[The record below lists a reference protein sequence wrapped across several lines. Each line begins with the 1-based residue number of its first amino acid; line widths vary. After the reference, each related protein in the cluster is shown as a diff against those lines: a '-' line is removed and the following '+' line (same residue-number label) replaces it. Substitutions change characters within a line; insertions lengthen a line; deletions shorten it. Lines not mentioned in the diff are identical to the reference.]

1 MTARILVVDDE
12 RAIGIAI
19 QRLLTARGHEVETA
33 RSVEEAIERL
43 GRTSF
48 HLVITDL
55 GLGTGSGMDVLRWVR
70 EHAPETAVIMITAY
84 GSERTAVEAM
94 KLGAADYVPKPFDND
109 ELELVVERV
118 LEGVTLRRD
127 FARLQEQVTGAYRFE
142 SILGKSAAMQRVFDV
157 VRKVADTDLTVLIRG
172 PSGTGKELVAN
183 AIHYNS
189 PRRKKAFI
197 KVNCAAVSRELV
209 ESELFG
215 HEKGAF
221 TGAVAAREGKF
232 EAASG
237 GTLLLD
243 EVGDMPLETQAKIL
257 RALQEREIERV
268 GGNRTLKVDVRIL
281 AATNQDLEARVKS
294 GVFRQDLY
302 YRLAVVGITLPSL
315 RERPEDVPLLIEHF
329 LATTCE
335 RLKRERRALAPAAYR
350 ALLAHTWPG
359 NVRELEHA
367 LEQAVA
373 LSSGTTIE
381 LDDLPAAVRG
391 DAPAGAPAAAA
402 EPTAGSDPGSF
413 KDAKQAVVDR
423 FERDYL
429 SAALARHQG
438 NISKT
443 AEEIG
448 MYRQQLQ
455 QKLAELG
462 IDADRFRRR
471 ESD

>member
-19 QRLLTARGHEVETA
+19 QRLLAARGHEVETA
-33 RSVEEAIERL
+33 RSVEEAVERL
-43 GRTSF
+43 GRASV

-70 EHAPETAVIMITAY
+70 EHAPETAVVMITAY

-118 LEGVTLRRD
+118 LEGVALRRD
-127 FARLQEQVTGAYRFE
+127 LARLQEQMTGAYRFE
-142 SILGKSAAMQRVFDV
+142 SIIGKSAAMQRVFDV
-157 VRKVADTDLTVLIRG
+157 VRKVADTDLTVLVRG

-221 TGAVAAREGKF
+221 TGAVATREGKF
-232 EAASG
+232 EAAHG
-237 GTLLLD
+237 GTLFLD

-268 GGNRTLKVDVRIL
+268 GGNKTIKVDVRVL
-281 AATNQDLEARVKS
+281 AATNQDLEAKAKR
-294 GVFRQDLY
+294 GEFREDLY
-302 YRLAVVGITLPSL
+302 YRLNVVGITLPGL
-315 RERPEDVPLLIEHF
+315 RERTEDVPLLIERF
-329 LATTCE
+329 LGVTTE
-335 RLKRERRALAPAAYR
+335 RLRRESRTLSPAAYR
-350 ALLAHTWPG
+350 ALLAHAWPG

-367 LEQAVA
+367 IEQAVA
-373 LSSGTTIE
+373 LSAGPNIE
-381 LDDLPAAVRG
+381 VEDLPAAVRG
-391 DAPAGAPAAAA
+391 GAEPAPAAPASEDGA
-402 EPTAGSDPGSF
+402 SF
-413 KDAKQAVVDR
+413 KDAKQAIVDR
-423 FERDYL
+423 FEREFL
-429 SAALARHQG
+429 AAALARHQG
-438 NISKT
+438 NISKA

-448 MYRQQLQ
+448 MYRQHLQL
-455 QKLAELG
+455 KLAEYG
-462 IDADRFRRR
+462 IDPATYRR
-471 ESD
+471 

>member
-19 QRLLTARGHEVETA
+19 QRLLAARGHEVETA
-33 RSVEEAIERL
+33 RSVEDALAAL
-43 GRTSF
+43 GRASF
-48 HLVITDL
+48 HLVLTDL
-55 GLGTGSGMDVLRWVR
+55 GLGAGSGMDVLRWVR
-70 EHAPETAVIMITAY
+70 EHVPETAVVMITAY

-118 LEGVTLRRD
+118 LEGVALRRD
-127 FARLQEQVTGAYRFE
+127 LARLQEQVTGSYRFE
-142 SILGKSAAMQRVFDV
+142 SIIGKSAAMQRVFDV

-189 PRRKKAFI
+189 PRRKQAFI

-221 TGAVAAREGKF
+221 TGAIATREGKF
-232 EAASG
+232 QAADG
-237 GTLLLD
+237 GTLFLD

-268 GGNRTLKVDVRIL
+268 GGNKTIRVDVRVL

-294 GVFRQDLY
+294 GVFREDLY
-302 YRLAVVGITLPSL
+302 YRLNVVGIVIPAL
-315 RERPEDVPLLIEHF
+315 RERPEDLPLLIEHF
-329 LATTCE
+329 LAAAAE
-335 RLKRERRALAPAAYR
+335 RLRREPRALAPGAYR
-350 ALLAHTWPG
+350 ALLAHAWPG

-367 LEQAVA
+367 VEQAMA
-373 LSSGTTIE
+373 LSSGGTIE

-391 DAPAGAPAAAA
+391 AADTAPPADLGGG
-402 EPTAGSDPGSF
+402 TSV

-423 FERDYL
+423 FERQYL
-429 SAALARHQG
+429 AAALARHRG
-438 NISKT
+438 NISK
-443 AEEIG
+443 AADDIG

-462 IDADRFRRR
+462 MDAEQFRQKDGR
-471 ESD
+471 

>member
-1 MTARILVVDDE
+1 VTARVLVVDDE

-19 QRLLTARGHEVETA
+19 QRLLAARGHEVDTA
-33 RSVEEAIERL
+33 RSVEEALERL
-43 GRTSF
+43 GRASV

-70 EHAPETAVIMITAY
+70 EHAPETAVVMITAY

-118 LEGVTLRRD
+118 LEGIALRRD
-127 FARLQEQVTGAYRFE
+127 LARLQEQVTGAYRFE
-142 SILGKSAAMQRVFDV
+142 NIVGKSAAMQRVFDV
-157 VRKVADTDLTVLIRG
+157 VRKVADTDLTVLVRG

-221 TGAVAAREGKF
+221 TGAVATREGKF
-232 EAASG
+232 EAAHG
-237 GTLLLD
+237 GTLFLD
-243 EVGDMPLETQAKIL
+243 EIGDMPLETQAKIL
-257 RALQEREIERV
+257 RALQEREVERV
-268 GGNRTLKVDVRIL
+268 GGNRTIKVDVRVL
-281 AATNQDLEARVKS
+281 AATNQDLEAKAKR
-294 GVFRQDLY
+294 GEFREDLY
-302 YRLAVVGITLPSL
+302 YRLNVVGITLPSL
-315 RERPEDVPLLIEHF
+315 RERPEDVPLLVEHF
-329 LATTCE
+329 LAATTE
-335 RLKRERRALAPAAYR
+335 RLRREGRTLSPAAYR
-350 ALLAHTWPG
+350 ALLAHPWPG

-367 LEQAVA
+367 IEQAVA
-373 LSSGTTIE
+373 LSAGTTIE

-391 DAPAGAPAAAA
+391 GAETAPDAPVPAADGA
-402 EPTAGSDPGSF
+402 SF
-413 KDAKQAVVDR
+413 KDAKQALVDR
-423 FERDYL
+423 FEREFL
-429 SAALARHQG
+429 GAALARHQG
-438 NISKT
+438 NISKA

-462 IDADRFRRR
+462 IDAERFRRK
-471 ESD
+471 DG

>member
-12 RAIGIAI
+12 RAICIAL
-19 QRLLTARGHEVETA
+19 QRLLGARGHDVETA
-33 RSVEEAIERL
+33 RSVEDAIERL
-43 GRTSF
+43 GRAGF
-48 HLVITDL
+48 HLVVTDL

-70 EHAPETAVIMITAY
+70 EHAPETAVVVITAY

-94 KLGAADYVPKPFDND
+94 KQGAADYVPKPFDND

-118 LEGVTLRRD
+118 LEGLALRRD
-127 FARLQEQVTGAYRFE
+127 LARLQEQVTEAHRFE
-142 SILGKSAAMQRVFDV
+142 SIIGKSAAMQRVFDV
-157 VRKVADTDLTVLIRG
+157 VRKVADTDLTVLVRG

-221 TGAVAAREGKF
+221 TGAIAAREGKF
-232 EAASG
+232 EAANG

-257 RALQEREIERV
+257 RALQEREVERV
-268 GGNRTLKVDVRIL
+268 GGNRTIKVDVRVL
-281 AATNQDLEARVKS
+281 AATNQDLETRVKA
-294 GVFRQDLY
+294 GAFREDLY
-302 YRLAVVGITLPSL
+302 YRLNVVGVTLPAL

-329 LATTCE
+329 LATAAA
-335 RLKRERRALAPAAYR
+335 RLGRDPKPLAPAAYR
-350 ALLAHTWPG
+350 TLLAHAWPG
-359 NVRELEHA
+359 NVRELAHA

-373 LSSGTTIE
+373 LASGPSIDV
-381 LDDLPAAVRG
+381 DDLPAALRG
-391 DAPAGAPAAAA
+391 ASAPAPKAAPAA
-402 EPTAGSDPGSF
+402 GSF
-413 KDAKQAVVDR
+413 KDAKQAVIDA
-423 FERDYL
+423 FERDFL
-429 SAALARHQG
+429 GAALARHAG
-438 NISKT
+438 NISK
-443 AEEIG
+443 AADEVG

-462 IDADRFRRR
+462 IEADRYRRR
-471 ESD
+471 ED

>member
-1 MTARILVVDDE
+1 MTASILVVDDE

-19 QRLLTARGHEVETA
+19 QRLLAARGHEVETA
-33 RSVEEAIERL
+33 RSVEEALDRL
-43 GRTSF
+43 GRASV

-70 EHAPETAVIMITAY
+70 EHAPETAVVMITAY

-118 LEGVTLRRD
+118 LEGIALRRD
-127 FARLQEQVTGAYRFE
+127 VARLQEQVTSAYRFE
-142 SILGKSAAMQRVFDV
+142 SIVGKSAAMQRVFDV

-189 PRRKKAFI
+189 PRRKQAFI

-221 TGAVAAREGKF
+221 TGAVATREGKF
-232 EAASG
+232 EAAHG
-237 GTLLLD
+237 GTLFLD

-268 GGNRTLKVDVRIL
+268 GGNRTIKVDVRVL
-281 AATNQDLEARVKS
+281 AATNQDLEAKAKR
-294 GVFRQDLY
+294 GEFREDLY
-302 YRLAVVGITLPSL
+302 YRLNVVGITLPSL

-329 LATTCE
+329 LAATTT
-335 RLKRERRALAPAAYR
+335 RLHREGRTLAPAAYR
-350 ALLAHTWPG
+350 ALLAHAWPG

-367 LEQAVA
+367 IEQAVA
-373 LSSGTTIE
+373 LSAGATIE
-381 LDDLPAAVRG
+381 LDDLPAAVRDG
-391 DAPAGAPAAAA
+391 AKASAVPASGAA
-402 EPTAGSDPGSF
+402 PTADAASF
-413 KDAKQAVVDR
+413 KDAKQALVDR
-423 FERDYL
+423 FEREFL
-429 SAALARHQG
+429 AAALARHQG
-438 NISKT
+438 NISKA

-462 IDADRFRRR
+462 IDAERFRKK
-471 ESD
+471 DGQ